1 MIVRNKE
8 IYKIVAETNN
18 LPIETVESV
27 GSAVFNELL
36 KCLEDPKE
44 IAYELPKFGTFV
56 LKFKKYE
63 NYYNSFKAK
72 LDAGDEK
79 AIQKKEEN
87 EQLFINTTGL
97 INKMLQYRS
106 DKRESKIK
114 RYATDKPSQD
124 NPE

>member
-8 IYKIVAETNN
+8 IYKLVAETNN

-27 GSAVFNELL
+27 GSAVFTELL
-36 KCLEDPKE
+36 KVMEDPKE

-63 NYYNSFKAK
+63 NYYNSFKTK
-72 LDAGDEK
+72 LDAGDPK

-87 EQLFINTTGL
+87 EQLFINTTNL

-106 DKRESKIK
+106 DKREAKIK
-114 RYATDKPSQD
+114 RYETKQSSEN
-124 NPE
+124 NPK